1 MDNEKDKYNN
11 NLFKYFFVVGNPFS
25 INYNIPIQEINSLKK
40 EIENA
45 NPILISSYSIDNNSE
60 DYLQCKNDILNDRFL
75 QENIFP
81 SKFNYMNQL
90 DLSLEIEEI
99 NIKKGVFEDYTKLSK
114 NNTNMFFHCFKFT
127 DVGDKYYE
135 WYFNVLIIYEPILF
149 FNKQSTNIFC
159 GKALIIIS
167 NDEYFTLSKFLLEKI
182 YNQKYI
188 SNQVPIEKNIIE
200 IFNNLIFNKYDINN
214 EKNINRIFISN
225 YEYIISNE
233 AFLPNCDLDI
243 SLFFRIFALSDILLI
258 IEYYFRNKTI
268 IISSPNVNI
277 LYPIYH
283 ILLNFI
289 FPFNITDSTYV
300 YKLLT
305 PSNISQVLF
314 SFLPCF
320 LFIYSDK
327 PLNNDLFKKIISIK
341 DDEILYF
348 HILFEDDKIST
359 KPIFYE
365 LNNEGNVHEITHQSL
380 ILNILKKN
388 DKDSI
393 ISFICKEMEN
403 INTFDIKIFDD
414 LTILNFFN
422 ISEDFHKIK
431 TYFLSLI
438 LKFFVSIFD
447 IGSLDFCIEND
458 KIKIEVNKEK
468 NEFEFI
474 SEIDGIETLP
484 SFEVIYKNN
493 AKLNDNLNKTRNALD
508 ELIKITKSDK
518 NRIYFNLEVID
529 KYKND
534 KNNIYDI
541 DNLFNL
547 NYERKIR
554 YHYLNI
560 YNRFRLRNPNE
571 SKYFKII
578 TENNEDFIKYKNFR
592 LNFDIFLNNNN
603 NNNDNNDLINNIN
616 KIEEQSKYINL
627 YYSDKIIYYEIE
639 NFYGFLKT
647 NNIEFKNKKEVIIV
661 DIGLMISLICINKC
675 NSKNLNDSYNIDYLF
690 ISFYNL
696 FLKEKKIFTKFSF
709 LLSLMF
715 KIIISNDKLNKKYK
729 QIFINELKID
739 NILPTIS
746 IYLLYNNNINFFDKE
761 IYENK
766 IDLNFNIEFI
776 EKIEQNGHNFDLINN
791 INDNYECKD
800 IIKGEKCKEILLY
813 KIKIKNEKEKI
824 IPILSPLYSFKRLI
838 NFILKNKNMY
848 CNDLNEFYGEWKFD
862 LQLIAL
868 YYKLYY
874 DIILFPEFK

>member
-603 NNNDNNDLINNIN
+603 NNNDNNDLINN

-639 NFYGFLKT
+639 NFYGF
-647 NNIEFKNKKEVIIV
+647 
-661 DIGLMISLICINKC
+661 
-675 NSKNLNDSYNIDYLF
+675 
-690 ISFYNL
+690 
-696 FLKEKKIFTKFSF
+696 
-709 LLSLMF
+709 LSLMF

>member
-11 NLFKYFFVVGNPFS
+11 NLFKHFFVVGNPYS
-25 INYNIPIQEINSLKK
+25 IDYNIPKQEINSLKK
-40 EIENA
+40 KIENA

-81 SKFNYMNQL
+81 SKFNYINQL
-90 DLSLEIEEI
+90 DLSLEIEDI
-99 NIKKGVFEDYTKLSK
+99 KIKKGIFEDYTKLSK
-114 NNTNMFFHCFKFT
+114 NNSNMFFHCFKFT
-127 DVGDKYYE
+127 DVGNKYFE

-149 FNKQSTNIFC
+149 FNKESTNIFC

-167 NDEYFTLSKFLLEKI
+167 NTEYFTLSKFLLEKI
-182 YNQKYI
+182 YNQRFI
-188 SNQVPIEKNIIE
+188 ENQVPIEKNIIE
-200 IFNNLIFNKYDINN
+200 IFNNVIFNKYDLNN

-225 YEYIISNE
+225 NEYLISNE

-243 SLFFRIFALSDILLI
+243 SLFFIIFKLSDILLI
-258 IEYYFRNKTI
+258 IEYYFKNKTI
-268 IISSPNVNI
+268 IISSPHINI

-305 PSNISQVLF
+305 PSNLSQVLF

-327 PLNNDLFKKIISIK
+327 PLDNNMLKKILSIK
-341 DDEILYF
+341 DEDILYF
-348 HILFEDDKIST
+348 HILFDKNGIDSR
-359 KPIFYE
+359 PIFYS
-365 LNNEGNVHEITHQSL
+365 LNNEGNVITNTHQSL
-380 ILNILKKN
+380 IFKILSKI

-393 ISFICKEMEN
+393 ISFIIKEIDNLNGFMV
-403 INTFDIKIFDD
+403 IDD
-414 LTILNFFN
+414 FSTLNFFN

-447 IGSLDFCIEND
+447 IESLDFCIENE
-458 KIKIEVNKEK
+458 KINIDVNKK
-468 NEFEFI
+468 KSEFEFI

-508 ELIKITKSDK
+508 ELIKITKYDK
-518 NRIYFNLEVID
+518 NRIYFNLEIND
-529 KYKND
+529 RYKNN

-547 NYERKIR
+547 NYDRKTR

-560 YNRFRLRNPNE
+560 YNRFRLRYPNE

-592 LNFDIFLNNNN
+592 LNFDIFLHN
-603 NNNDNNDLINNIN
+603 NNNDISNNIN
-616 KIEEQSKYINL
+616 KIKEESKYINL

-647 NNIEFKNKKEVIIV
+647 NNIEFNNKKEVVIV
-661 DIGLMISLICINKC
+661 DISLMFTLICINKC

-696 FLKEKKIFTKFSF
+696 FLKEKQIFKKFSF

-715 KIIISNDKLNKKYK
+715 KIIISNKKLNEKYK
-729 QIFINELKID
+729 EIFINELKD
-739 NILPTIS
+739 ENILPTIS
-746 IYLLYNNNINFFDKE
+746 IYLLYNNKINFFEKE

-766 IDLNFNIEFI
+766 IDLNFKIENI

-791 INDNYECKD
+791 INDNYECVD
-800 IIKGEKCKEILLY
+800 IKNGEKCKEILLY
-813 KIKIKNEKEKI
+813 KIRIKNEKEKI
-824 IPILSPLYSFKRLI
+824 IPILSPLFPFKRLI

-848 CNDLNEFYGEWKFD
+848 CNDLNEIYGEWKFD
-862 LQLIAL
+862 IQLIAL

-874 DIILFPEFK
+874 DIILFHE